1 MKIKFNYRLNYS
13 HFSMHEIDDSQADK
27 NLVLI
32 NSILAIK
39 HGFDFKEGS
48 HIVGQS
54 LFHSNFP
61 VNQKIKNY

>member
-1 MKIKFNYRLNYS
+1 
-13 HFSMHEIDDSQADK
+13 MHEIDDSQADK